1 LTIGVCSLEIH
12 LPGSHSLKDRRRV
25 VRRVKDL
32 LRSRH
37 NVAVVELDEHAD
49 LWQRAGLMIVSLAT
63 NRDVLQRLFESVQR
77 EAETHVPG
85 EVVVIGIDFIEAL
98 DGGPLDWSTEDP

>member
-25 VRRVKDL
+25 VRRLKDL

-37 NVAVVELDEHAD
+37 NVALTELEQHAD

-63 NRDVLQRLFESVQR
+63 NRDVLARLFEAVQR
-77 EAETHVPG
+77 EVEFHVPG
-85 EVVVIGIDFIEAL
+85 EVVVTGIDFIEAL
-98 DGGPLDWSTEDP
+98 DGGPLDWSAEDP

>member
-1 LTIGVCSLEIH
+1 MTIGVCSLEIY
-12 LPGSHSLKDRRRV
+12 LPGSQSLKDRRRV
-25 VRRVKDL
+25 VRRLKDR

-37 NVAVVELDEHAD
+37 NVAVIELDEHAE
-49 LWQRAGLMIVSLAT
+49 LWQRAGLMMVSLAT

-85 EVVVIGIDFIEAL
+85 EVVVLGIDFIEAV
-98 DGGPLDWSTEDP
+98 DGGPLDWSAEEP